1 MNSFWKVSS
10 PLRRNRARRVFWAF
24 RQPWV
29 VSTRTT
35 IIWWTTTNMKTM
47 PGSSWAR
54 MPSCCFRLTKSYH
67 RQSSSCS
74 KCILTMLA
82 KSRWKCF
89 KPSKIR
95 GPLQLWTTVFIS
107 ARMWSKSSTSSHSRR
122 LRTRQLKSEQAGAH
136 TQELGSIKDHKAS
149 IWIGHSRRRQSQE
162 VVEPQVA
169 HNWARLRQLLSRQ
182 TFRFS
187 DWCGPRNPK

>member
-10 PLRRNRARRVFWAF
+10 PPRRNRARRVFWAF
-24 RQPWV
+24 HQLWV
-29 VSTRTT
+29 VSTRIT

-47 PGSSWAR
+47 LGSSWAR
-54 MPSCCFRLTKSYH
+54 MPSCCSRSTRSYH

-74 KCILTMLA
+74 RCILTMLA

-95 GPLQLWTTVFIS
+95 GLLQLWMTVFIS

-122 LRTRQLKSEQAGAH
+122 LRMRQLKSEPADAR
-136 TQELGSIKDHKAS
+136 TQEPGSIKDHKAS

-162 VVEPQVA
+162 VVEPPAA
-169 HNWARLRQLLSRQ
+169 HNWAQLQQLLSRQ
-182 TFRFS
+182 TSRFS
-187 DWCGPRNPK
+187 G